1 MNIMAV
7 KIASGEEI
15 VAEVIEQLDGSIQCR
30 RPRVVQ
36 MMQTQQGV
44 GAGLVPYIM
53 SAPDATIPIN
63 PDCIVAKVKVGS
75 QIERAY
81 TQEVSG
87 LDLTTKF

>member
-44 GAGLVPYIM
+44 GAGLVP
-53 SAPDATIPIN
+53 
-63 PDCIVAKVKVGS
+63 
-75 QIERAY
+75 
-81 TQEVSG
+81 
-87 LDLTTKF
+87 